1 MSGFDFTLT
10 LENLGSILVMF
21 LDIFIVWLIL
31 YYVLCLVRVN
41 SKTSQIFKG
50 ILFVVVVDAL
60 SKFLG
65 LKTLEYFADMF
76 INWGFLA
83 LIIIFQ
89 PELRTILERLG
100 KSNVFTRITTL
111 TGNEKENLVDQVV
124 TAMMLLSKDKTGAL
138 ISIERTPQSLDDY
151 VATGTKLHA
160 DVSAEILTSIFV
172 TTTPLHD
179 GAVII
184 QGDKIA
190 CASAYF
196 PPTNMDLPGRYG
208 ARHRAAVGIS
218 EVTDAVTLIVSEETG
233 RISIAEGGRIRTVN
247 EKQLREYLM
256 RVVCDEVTEVKP
268 HNNKRSGDTQ
278 KKASLV
284 KKLALR
290 RQEDEDLSTVDANEE
305 RDMEEEKIEELQM
318 EADRIK
324 LPQNHKHDR
333 PVPSYPQRTHTKV
346 APVEVTAIH
355 DVSQRMTPE
364 EVEAARKASVEKLKH
379 RSTPKQQKPVQVDEK
394 QFDTMKLNI
403 SHIVGFDGELKETMN
418 MVDQMDP
425 SSKERQG
432 GDH

>member
-1 MSGFDFTLT
+1 
-10 LENLGSILVMF
+10 MF

-50 ILFVVVVDAL
+50 IIFVVVVDAL

-100 KSNVFTRITTL
+100 KSNVFSRITTL
-111 TGNEKENLVDQVV
+111 SGNEKERLVDQVV

-138 ISIERTPQSLDDY
+138 ISIERTPQSLDEY
-151 VATGTKLHA
+151 VAMGTRLNA

-196 PPTNMDLPGRYG
+196 PPTNLDLPGRYG
-208 ARHRAAVGIS
+208 ARHRAALGIS
-218 EVTDAVTLIVSEETG
+218 EVTDAVTLVVSEETG
-233 RISIAEGGRIRTVN
+233 RISIAEGGRIWTVD
-247 EKQLREYLM
+247 EKQLREYLL

-268 HNNKRSGDTQ
+268 GRKQSGGQNKKESLIQKFSLHRQADAHAKGTAVNSDDTSTD
-278 KKASLV
+278 AEEV
-284 KKLALR
+284 K
-290 RQEDEDLSTVDANEE
+290 
-305 RDMEEEKIEELQM
+305 MEELQE
-318 EADRIK
+318 EAARIK

-333 PVPSYPQRTHTKV
+333 PVPSYPQRESTKV
-346 APVEVTAIH
+346 EPMEVTAIH
-355 DVSQRMTPE
+355 DTAVRMTPE
-364 EVEAARKASVEKLKH
+364 EVEAARRASMEKLK
-379 RSTPKQQKPVQVDEK
+379 RGSQVASDASNHTNGPSE
-394 QFDTMKLNI
+394 
-403 SHIVGFDGELKETMN
+403 DGKT
-418 MVDQMDP
+418 
-425 SSKERQG
+425 
-432 GDH
+432 GDRR